1 MVNYACATF
10 SLHFFKLLLLVCTL
24 SVSTTTQA
32 LDPWS
37 DKEILGAVLAIGLQD
52 DQKPMVAKAVETCVQ
67 GFAADVKK
75 LLRANNQTNLER
87 KILKKR
93 KYRLKNLDS
102 TLIPLL
108 TAEQIAPYE
117 TFKSLLTQKMALPG

>member
-1 MVNYACATF
+1 MIQPTATF

-108 TAEQIAPYE
+108 TVEQIAPYE

>member
-1 MVNYACATF
+1 MIQPTAVF
-10 SLHFFKLLLLVCTL
+10 SSHFLKLLLLACML

-37 DKEILGAVLAIGLQD
+37 DKALLGAVLAIGLQAH
-52 DQKPMVAKAVETCVQ
+52 QKPLVAKAVETCVQ

-75 LLRANNQTNLER
+75 LLRANNQANLKR

-108 TAEQIAPYE
+108 TEEQIAPYE
-117 TFKSLLTQKMALPG
+117 AFKSLLANKMALPG